1 MMRSQ
6 IRPLLVRT
14 ALVACL
20 LAAAVVHP
28 GAQAPA
34 PDIDSLGPQVGEAM
48 LPFSGTD
55 QFGNAQSLESVLGP
69 NGAMVVFFRSADW

>member
-1 MMRSQ
+1 MQ
-6 IRPLLVRT
+6 VALA
-14 ALVACL
+14 ALVL
-20 LAAAVVHP
+20 GAAVARP

-55 QFGNAQSLESVLGP
+55 QFGKPQSLQSALGP